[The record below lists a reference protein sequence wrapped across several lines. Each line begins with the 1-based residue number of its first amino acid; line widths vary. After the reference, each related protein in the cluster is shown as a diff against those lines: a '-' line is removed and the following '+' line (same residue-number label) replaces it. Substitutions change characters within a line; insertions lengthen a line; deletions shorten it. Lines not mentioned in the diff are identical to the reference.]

1 MKKIGYMR
9 VSTREQCLD
18 RQIDMLTSVCDEI
31 HIERVS
37 AVSPKRPV
45 YQRVMRTL
53 RAGDTLVILDLDRAY
68 RSTVDAITEMEKL
81 KARGAF
87 LHIVNLRLDTS
98 TPGGLLVYTVVAA
111 CAAFERQMISQRT
124 KEGLAAARE
133 RGKTLGRPRKLS
145 IQQLDE
151 AQRRLAKP
159 NQTLATIAADYDV
172 APWTLKRSLR
182 RAKQQ
187 SNACSGVYEEAAL
200 QGDGDANGAP
210 WRFR

>member
-9 VSTREQCLD
+9 VSTREQCPD
-18 RQIDMLTSVCDEI
+18 RQIDALTRLCDEV

-37 AVSPKRPV
+37 AIGPKRPV
-45 YQRVMRTL
+45 YQRVMRSL

-87 LHIVNLRLDTS
+87 LQIVNLHLDTS

-111 CAAFERQMISQRT
+111 CAAFERQMLSQRT

-133 RGKTLGRPRKLS
+133 RGKVLGRPRKLNAAQ
-145 IQQLDE
+145 IEQARQRLTQPDE
-151 AQRRLAKP
+151 SLASV
-159 NQTLATIAADYDV
+159 AAHYGV
-172 APWTLKRSLR
+172 APWTITRSLR
-182 RAKQQ
+182 RQI
-187 SNACSGVYEEAAL
+187 G
-200 QGDGDANGAP
+200 QGASSAT
-210 WRFR
+210 